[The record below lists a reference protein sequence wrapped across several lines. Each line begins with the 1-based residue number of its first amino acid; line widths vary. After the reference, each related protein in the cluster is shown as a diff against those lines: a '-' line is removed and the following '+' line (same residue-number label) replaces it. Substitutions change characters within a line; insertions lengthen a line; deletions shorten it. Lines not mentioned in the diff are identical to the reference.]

1 MMPVII
7 SPAAR
12 ADLMDIADYIAG
24 ASPRTAI
31 EFVDKLEERCLKI
44 GTAQES
50 YRLRPELG
58 ADLRS
63 VVFSAYLIFYRVHDN
78 AVRIERILH
87 GSRNLPNID
96 FG

>member
-1 MMPVII
+1 MTPVII

-12 ADLMDIADYIAG
+12 TDLMDIADYIAG
-24 ASPRTAI
+24 ASPRTAL

-44 GTAQES
+44 GASPES
-50 YRLRPELG
+50 YRLRPELAAG
-58 ADLRS
+58 LRS
-63 VVFSAYLIFYRVHDN
+63 VVFSAYLVFYRVEAN

-87 GSRNLPNID
+87 GSRNLPEVD